1 MGSTRLDVIT
11 GRMSKLML
19 KRWSMLAEM
28 CTIDGC
34 SSPLMRDP
42 ATGDTK
48 CVWHDGRELF
58 PDELTQEEDD
68 DDKEEESNIVA
79 VGEETGEAKD
89 TADTTDEKMDTHAVD
104 RPEKEEETA
113 APTSDDSLDAVFP
126 DDDEAE
132 HTRRI
137 RRERREQDDRAGQLI
152 AKRMLQ
158 GWRMI
163 DRPCPNK
170 ACRSVPL
177 VQDKEKMQFCVVCEQ
192 RYMDETD
199 YVQKYGS
206 LDQNKLHHTS
216 EEALPKAPEI
226 VAPPEKPELKAKDK
240 KQRQGQPGTN
250 PGTTSSTI
258 PATQEA
264 IDALN
269 AKIAD
274 LSARLAKTT
283 RLKDIVRI
291 TKAIASCAK
300 AIRHC
305 QKLSSI

>member
-1 MGSTRLDVIT
+1 
-11 GRMSKLML
+11 
-19 KRWSMLAEM
+19 
-28 CTIDGC
+28 
-34 SSPLMRDP
+34 
-42 ATGDTK
+42 
-48 CVWHDGRELF
+48 LF
-58 PDELTQEEDD
+58 PDELTQEE
-68 DDKEEESNIVA
+68 EEEDEEKESNIVA
-79 VGEETGEAKD
+79 VGEETGKAKD
-89 TADTTDEKMDTHAVD
+89 TADTTDEKMGTHAVD
-104 RPEKEEETA
+104 RPEKEEETT
-113 APTSDDSLDAVFP
+113 APTSDDSLDAVLP
-126 DDDEAE
+126 DDGEDE
-132 HTRRI
+132 HTRRM

-177 VQDKEKMQFCVVCEQ
+177 VQDKERMQFCVVCEQ
-192 RYMDETD
+192 RYMDEAD

-206 LDQNKLHHTS
+206 LEQNKLHHTS
-216 EEALPKAPEI
+216 DEALPKAPEI
-226 VAPPEKPELKAKDK
+226 AAPPEKPELKAKDK
-240 KQRQGQPGTN
+240 KQRQRQPETN
-250 PGTTSSTI
+250 PGTTSSTRA
-258 PATQEA
+258 ATQEA

-269 AKIAD
+269 AKIVD

-300 AIRHC
+300 AIRQC

>member
-58 PDELTQEEDD
+58 PDEPTQEEEEEEE
-68 DDKEEESNIVA
+68 EEESNIVA
-79 VGEETGEAKD
+79 VADKSGEAKD
-89 TADTTDEKMDTHAVD
+89 TADKTDEKMGAHVVD
-104 RPEKEEETA
+104 RPEKEETT
-113 APTSDDSLDAVFP
+113 APTSDDSLDLVFP
-126 DDDEAE
+126 EDDEGE
-132 HTRRI
+132 HTRMM

-177 VQDKEKMQFCVVCEQ
+177 VQNKEKMQFCVVCEQ
-192 RYMDETD
+192 RYMDEAD

-206 LDQNKLHHTS
+206 LDQNKLHAS
-216 EEALPKAPEI
+216 EEALPKAPET
-226 VAPPEKPELKAKDK
+226 VAPPGKPELKSKEK
-240 KQRQGQPGTN
+240 KKQKQRQTETN
-250 PGTTSSTI
+250 PGTTTSTT

-269 AKIAD
+269 AKITY

-283 RLKDIVRI
+283 RLKDIVCI

-300 AIRHC
+300 AIRQC